1 MPDTLSTHEARLD
14 EIRLELARQ
23 NDMLAKLA
31 KLAPELTRSTSAR
44 SPVRAPVHLYVRRV

>member
-14 EIRLELARQ
+14 EIRLALARQ
-23 NDMLAKLA
+23 NDMLA